1 MHTIL
6 EVRGLYKR
14 FGQQE
19 VLRDISFSV
28 GPGEII
34 GYIGPNGAGKS
45 TTVKIILGLLEA
57 DAGEVLLKGQAIDP
71 ADSTYKRMIGYVPET
86 AALYDTL
93 TLREYIHFTGK
104 LYGLSAEQINSRSLP
119 MLEIMDLDDSLD
131 KRLGAFSKGMRQKT
145 LIITSLLHSPDVLF
159 WDEPLNGLDANSVLV
174 IKEIM
179 ARLAAQ
185 GKTIFYSSH
194 IMETV
199 EKLSQRILLLNE
211 GRILADG
218 TLQQIRG
225 NTDVSLETFFNEV
238 TGFTEHAELADRF
251 VAAVT
256 GQTVSTVSGSGSGE
270 AAQ

>member
-1 MHTIL
+1 MNTIL
-6 EVRGLYKR
+6 EVRGLYKS
-14 FGQQE
+14 FGRQE
-19 VLRDISFSV
+19 VLRDINFAV
-28 GPGEII
+28 QPGEII

-45 TTVKIILGLLEA
+45 TTVKIILGLLDA
-57 DAGEVLLKGQAIDP
+57 DSGEVLIKGQPINP
-71 ADSTYKRMIGYVPET
+71 EDSDYKRMIGYVPESS
-86 AALYDTL
+86 ALYDTL
-93 TLREYIHFTGK
+93 TLREYVNFTGK
-104 LYGLSAEQINSRSLP
+104 LYGLSSDLINARATP
-119 MLEIMDLDDSLD
+119 MLEIMELGDSLD

-145 LIITSLLHSPDVLF
+145 LIITSLLHNPDVLF

-179 ARLAAQ
+179 ARLADQ
-185 GKTIFYSSH
+185 GKSIFYSSH

-199 EKLSQRILLLNE
+199 EKLSQRILLLND

-238 TGFTEHAELADRF
+238 TGFTEHGQLADRF

-256 GQTVSTVSGSGSGE
+256 AE
-270 AAQ
+270 AGA